1 MTSWL
6 HEQRMEAVVAE
17 VLSSGAASILDFG
30 CGDGVMLTRLARE
43 PAIGRLFGVDL
54 CAESLEA
61 FRRRH
66 REMPAA
72 EREKI
77 TVVQGSMTQW
87 NESYAGFDAAILV
100 ETIEHVDPARLSA
113 LEITVFGKS
122 GPATVIVTTPNAEFN
137 VLLGVPP
144 HRFRHPDHRFE
155 WGRAKFRAW
164 AEGVALR
171 NCYEA
176 RLRDVAGM
184 HPTYGGASQM
194 AVFTRMAARGA
205 TPGP

>member
-1 MTSWL
+1 MTNWL

-17 VLSSGAASILDFG
+17 VLASGASSILDFG
-30 CGDGVMLTRLARE
+30 CGDGVMLTRLAPE
-43 PAIGRLFGVDL
+43 PTIQRLFGVDL

-66 REMPAA
+66 REMIAT

-77 TVVQGSMTQW
+77 AVVQGSMTQW
-87 NESYAGFDAAILV
+87 NEAYAGFDAAILV

-113 LEITVFGKS
+113 LEITVFAKS
-122 GPATVIVTTPNAEFN
+122 RPATVIVTTPNAEFN

-164 AEGVALR
+164 AEGVAER
-171 NCYEA
+171 NRYDA
-176 RLRDVAGM
+176 RVRDIAGT
-184 HPTYGGASQM
+184 HPLHGGASQM
-194 AVFTRMAARGA
+194 AVFTISG
-205 TPGP
+205 